1 MDTVDRIFA
10 LVDQKYQE
18 QQQFAHALGVYP
30 SLVSAWRNRKSTSYS
45 KRLPEIA
52 MLLGTTTDYLFSG
65 EDGKS
70 PPPAEGGELDR
81 NTIIIVGRDGTRI
94 ERELTDE
101 QVVLM
106 KTMLD
111 QLKPVDDGN
120 L

>member
-1 MDTVDRIFA
+1 MDTVDRIFT

-18 QQQFAHALGVYP
+18 QQQFARDLGVYP
-30 SLVSAWRNRKSTSYS
+30 SLVSAWRNRKSTSYNR
-45 KRLPEIA
+45 RLPEIA
-52 MLLGTTTDYLFSG
+52 SLLGTTTDYLLSG
-65 EDGKS
+65 VDEKK
-70 PPPAEGGELDR
+70 PTPTEGGELDR
-81 NTIIIVGRDGTRI
+81 NTIKIVGRDGTHI

-101 QVVLM
+101 QIALM